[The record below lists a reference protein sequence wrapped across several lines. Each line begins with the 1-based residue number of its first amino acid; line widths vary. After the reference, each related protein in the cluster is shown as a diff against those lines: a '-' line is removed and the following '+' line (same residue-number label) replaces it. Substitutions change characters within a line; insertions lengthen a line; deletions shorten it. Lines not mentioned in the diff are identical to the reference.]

1 MNASSTG
8 EGRAAKPA
16 QPGLLRSLNNRVV
29 LDLLIERGQLTRG
42 DVRDLTGL
50 SKPTA
55 SQLLARLVETGLVR
69 PSGFGETGPGGRA
82 PQLYEVNPTSGYAA
96 AIDVRR
102 ERVTCRIADI
112 TGTVVGEVDIVPT
125 RAASGPDSVRAAVD
139 ACCAHAG
146 IALTD
151 IDVVV
156 VGVPGS
162 YDVAGDRLHYA
173 DQLEGWHQP
182 GIGDRLRTLL
192 SPATVMIDNDVN
204 LVALAEQ
211 RRAETGADNFFLLWL
226 DEGIGGAI
234 IIGGALH
241 RGARGAAGEAA
252 FLLAPGIEPDAATRT
267 NGGLEEFAGREALR
281 RLAASAGHE
290 TDTARAAMQALLETP
305 DGSSGLATMAR
316 RYALGLASV
325 IALIDPSRIVL
336 SGELAH
342 TGGPRLVELIARE
355 LDDLVVTHPS
365 IELGRV
371 IASPILEG
379 GLILS
384 LEHTRDLVFET

>member
-1 MNASSTG
+1 MNASTSG
-8 EGRAAKPA
+8 EGRAATPA

-29 LDLLIERGQLTRG
+29 LDLLIEHRRLTRG
-42 DVRDLTGL
+42 DVRELTGL

-55 SQLLARLVETGLVR
+55 SQLLVRLEETGLVR

-82 PQLYEVNPTSGYAA
+82 PQLYEINPSAGYAA

-102 ERVTCRIADI
+102 ERITCRIADI
-112 TGTVVGEVDIVPT
+112 TGAIVAGQTTEPSISE
-125 RAASGPDSVRAAVD
+125 RGPSAVYAAVI
-139 ACCAHAG
+139 ASCAQAG
-146 IALTD
+146 ITLADLN
-151 IDVVV
+151 VVV

-162 YDVAGDRLHYA
+162 YDIACDQLRYA
-173 DQLEGWHQP
+173 DQLEGWHDV
-182 GIGDRLRTLL
+182 GIGGRLRDLL
-192 SPATVMIDNDVN
+192 SPALIVIDNDVN

-211 RRAETGADNFFLLWL
+211 RRAESGADNFFLMWL

-252 FLLAPGIEPDAATRT
+252 FLLAPGIEPNAATRI
-267 NGGLEEFAGREALR
+267 NGALEEFAGSEALR
-281 RLAASAGHE
+281 QLAASAGHD
-290 TDTARAAMQALLETP
+290 TDTARAAMQALLDDPEGQT
-305 DGSSGLATMAR
+305 GLTTMAR
-316 RYALGLASV
+316 RYALGLVSV

-342 TGGPRLVELIARE
+342 TGGTRLVELITRE

-365 IELGRV
+365 LELGRV
-371 IASPILEG
+371 TDSPILEG
-379 GLILS
+379 GLIQS
-384 LEHTRDLVFET
+384 LERARDLVFTT